1 MNNFINQFAP
11 GVKLTKIQLVAI
23 WIQIGEACLIPLAV
37 ILFIGALS
45 FSSFTDIASGL
56 NKPPS
61 LSFLRDQYDFL
72 LTRGVDQSSA
82 ALPLRLFELLIWSLI
97 PIILLRVVSSP
108 FLFGLVDWHKRFQ
121 AARMSIVKVFLAC
134 LLMAYS
140 IWASVDMRGS
150 SAVPVVDSM
159 LKRAPQAYVSFEAFI
174 FVGGSILFVEGLI
187 MLVDIALT
195 SARERKS
202 SQPSEAS
209 KR

>member
-23 WIQIGEACLIPLAV
+23 WIQIGEACLIPLV
-37 ILFIGALS
+37 VVVFIGALS
-45 FSSFTDIASGL
+45 FSSLTYIASSL

-82 ALPLRLFELLIWSLI
+82 ELPLRLFELLIWLLI
-97 PIILLRVVSSP
+97 TMIFLRVVSSP
-108 FLFGLVDWHKRFQ
+108 FLFGLVDWGKRFQ
-121 AARMSIVKVFLAC
+121 AAGTSIVKVFLAC
-134 LLMAYS
+134 LLAAYS

-150 SAVPVVDSM
+150 SAVPVVASM

-174 FVGGSILFVEGLI
+174 FVSGPILFVECLI
-187 MLVDIALT
+187 MLFDNALM
-195 SARERKS
+195 SARKRKS